1 MASHDLDPLL
11 RIKQIIGDPKAVP
24 PIEPIIPVSRSHW
37 WAGVKDGRYPQ
48 PIKLGPRITVWN
60 ASAIRALVLNAKGS
74 INE

>member
-1 MASHDLDPLL
+1 MSKQEIEPLL
-11 RIKQIIGDPKAVP
+11 RLKQILGDPKAVP

-60 ASAIRALVLNAKGS
+60 ASSIRALATNAKGAM
-74 INE
+74 NE